1 MSLQV
6 SYKKQFVFLFL
17 LTLTFLIVVEVVAN
31 VWLYHIYRCDFED
44 NELFENRNPEINR
57 KMCLESLGIDT
68 SNDNTLTWVPGTRG
82 AEVFGGI
89 DESIVYLNSEGFRGP
104 EFSKSKPE
112 NTFRIFTVGGS
123 TTFGSGVFDDQ
134 TWSYYLQEMYDQIEL
149 EVEVEIINVG
159 WPWAWSLGE
168 TEKIK
173 KRWIHYEPD
182 LFIVYDGL
190 NDRGEQLVRRSLDAS
205 PIKWKERW
213 TEICDMGNQNGF
225 EVIITLQPNVNSGK
239 KVLTDQELKHSR
251 KNYNIADYTAVYLSY
266 AEKLFELKDHCTIAD
281 LRDLFDEV
289 EGPIFFDPAH
299 TGKRGHYITA
309 EKMFELSFPFV
320 TQTNN
325 FSSEVENQFVV
336 DDQPLPK
343 PGFSDNFI
351 SASKEIIAKYQTPRV
366 ISLIFP

>member
-1 MSLQV
+1 MSVQV
-6 SYKKQFVFLFL
+6 SYKKQIILGIIL
-17 LTLTFLIVVEVVAN
+17 LIVLLIVIEVFAN
-31 VWLYHIYRCDFED
+31 VWLYHIHRCDFED
-44 NELFENRNPEINR
+44 NELFEDEDPEIIR

-68 SNDNTLTWVPGTRG
+68 SNDNELTWIPGTRNN
-82 AEVFGGI
+82 FYGI
-89 DESIVYLNSEGFRGP
+89 DKSIVSINSERLRGP

-123 TTFGSGVFDDQ
+123 TTFGSGVLDDQ
-134 TWSYYLQEMYDQIEL
+134 TWSYYLQEMYDQSKL

-159 WPWAWSLGE
+159 KPSKSSFSEAKE
-168 TEKIK
+168 IKEK
-173 KRWIHYEPD
+173 WIHYEPD

-190 NDRGEQLVRRSLDAS
+190 NEIASQVVHKSPDAS
-205 PIKWKERW
+205 PTQWKERW
-213 TEICDMGNQNGF
+213 TEICDIGNQNGF
-225 EVIITLQPNVNSGK
+225 EVIITLQPTVYSGK
-239 KVLTDQELKHSR
+239 KVLTDQELKHSQT
-251 KNYNIADYTAVYLSY
+251 KLSAKAATLYLSY

-281 LRDLFDEV
+281 LRDLFNEV
-289 EGPIFFDPAH
+289 EGPIFFDAGH

-366 ISLIFP
+366 ISLIFQ

>member
-1 MSLQV
+1 MSVQV
-6 SYKKQFVFLFL
+6 SYKKQIILGIIL
-17 LTLTFLIVVEVVAN
+17 LIVLLIIIEVFAN
-31 VWLYHIYRCDFED
+31 VWLYHIHRCDFED
-44 NELFENRNPEINR
+44 NELFEDVDPKIIR

-68 SNDNTLTWVPGTRG
+68 SNDNELTWIPGTRRNSY
-82 AEVFGGI
+82 GI
-89 DESIVYLNSEGFRGP
+89 DESIVSLNSEGFRGP

-123 TTFGSGVFDDQ
+123 TTFGSGVLDDQ

-159 WPWAWSLGE
+159 WPNKGSIQE
-168 TEKIK
+168 TEDIK
-173 KRWIHYEPD
+173 KKWIHYEPD

-190 NDRGEQLVRRSLDAS
+190 NDSAQQLVKKLSDAS

-225 EVIITLQPNVNSGK
+225 EVIITLQPSVNSGK
-239 KVLTDQELKHSR
+239 KVLTDQELKHSQR
-251 KNYNIADYTAVYLSY
+251 RLSVNVATLYLSY

-281 LRDLFDEV
+281 LRDLFNEV
-289 EGPIFFDPAH
+289 EGPIFFDAGH